1 MFPRTRVIPLI
12 ILGPALLAACG
23 EPPQPQ
29 PTSPTYA
36 TASAAPVP
44 LDPSLALPAP
54 ATQPVNPPPTTFPT
68 AYPTITIPPAT
79 IPPATFATTT
89 SPTTAPTEKSPTP
102 TPSHAPKCTTAPTG
116 AEIVALA
123 KKEEGM
129 ANMALVVQDGP
140 RCSGTWSYTA
150 LGLKGV
156 EEDPFLVVA
165 TGSGATL
172 TRVAAGSEV
181 CIDPVQNSAPPGIRV
196 LACGF

>member
-12 ILGPALLAACG
+12 ILGPALLSACG

-54 ATQPVNPPPTTFPT
+54 ATQPVTPPPTTYPT

-79 IPPATFATTT
+79 IATTT

-129 ANMALVVQDGP
+129 ANMALVVREGP
-140 RCSGTWSYTA
+140 LCSGTWSYTA

-165 TGSGATL
+165 TGSGTTL

>member
-1 MFPRTRVIPLI
+1 M
-12 ILGPALLAACG
+12 ALLSACG

-44 LDPSLALPAP
+44 LDPALPTP
-54 ATQPVNPPPTTFPT
+54 ATQPLTPPATVPTYATT
-68 AYPTITIPPAT
+68 YPPLTLPPPAT
-79 IPPATFATTT
+79 IPPATIATLAPT
-89 SPTTAPTEKSPTP
+89 TTAPTEKSPTP
-102 TPSHAPKCTTAPTG
+102 TPSHAPKCTTVPTG
-116 AEIVALA
+116 PEIVALA

-129 ANMALVVQDGP
+129 AKVPLVVQEGP
-140 RCSGTWSYTA
+140 FCSGTWSFTA

-156 EEDPFLVVA
+156 EEDPFMIVA

-181 CIDPVQNSAPPGIRV
+181 CINPVQNSAPPGIRV

>member
-12 ILGPALLAACG
+12 IVGPALLAACG

-36 TASAAPVP
+36 TASVAPIP
-44 LDPSLALPAP
+44 LDPSLALPATP
-54 ATQPVNPPPTTFPT
+54 PVTTPPVTVPPLPTTYPTVAPTTAITATTLPPT
-68 AYPTITIPPAT
+68 
-79 IPPATFATTT
+79 
-89 SPTTAPTEKSPTP
+89 TTAPTEKSPTP

-116 AEIVALA
+116 PEIVALA
-123 KKEEGM
+123 KQQQGM
-129 ANMALVVQDGP
+129 AGKPLKVQEGP
-140 RCSGTWSYTA
+140 RCSGVWSFTA
-150 LGLKGV
+150 LELSGV
-156 EEDPFLVVA
+156 EEDPFMVVA

-172 TRVAAGSEV
+172 KLVAAGTEV